1 MSGPNRISRTALCA
15 MLLLLAAGCVSQGQI
30 GEAIN
35 AINKVFQA
43 EYERILDDR
52 GTRSFKVPQGRVFV
66 ALHAGLARLGMKV
79 VDQDPQAGTLT
90 VSAPAPRPLD
100 SDEWQRAAAADTPL
114 MHKTVCPII
123 GNLACQQVRFE
134 PEGLDI
140 VINATV
146 LPVVGGSEVSLT
158 TRMRQITEPISGM
171 PRREYPPPTG
181 VGMALDKV
189 WRQLDHELAEQ
200 DKRR

>member
-1 MSGPNRISRTALCA
+1 MMSRYHNARILLCVIAL
-15 MLLLLAAGCVSQGQI
+15 LFVAGCPDQGQVR
-30 GEAIN
+30 EAIVAVN
-35 AINKVFQA
+35 TVFQA
-43 EYERILDDR
+43 EYERVLDEH
-52 GTRSFKVPQGRVFV
+52 GTRIYKVPQGRVFV
-66 ALHAGLARLGMKV
+66 ALHAALARLGMKV
-79 VDQDPQAGTLT
+79 VDQDPQAGTMT

-100 SDEWQRAAAADTPL
+100 LDEWQRAAAADTPL

-123 GNLACQQVRFE
+123 GNIACQQIRFE

-146 LPVVGGSEVSLT
+146 LPVAGGTEVSLT
-158 TRMRQITEPISGM
+158 TRMRQIAEPKSGM

-181 VGMALDKV
+181 VRMALDKM
-189 WRQLDHELAEQ
+189 WRQLASELAEQ